1 MPKQSMQCKYILVGL
16 TMKTYSELSK
26 LKTFEERYEYLKES
40 GAVGVET
47 FGFDRYA
54 NQALY
59 NSREWKKARDQVIIR
74 DGGCDLGIE
83 GRDIPQNV
91 LVHHINPISAED
103 ILNRD
108 PVVFD
113 PENLVTVSLNTHNA
127 IHYSSEDILVKLPEE
142 RKPNDTCPWRKE

>member
-1 MPKQSMQCKYILVGL
+1 MR
-16 TMKTYSELSK
+16 KTYTEMCSLP
-26 LKTFEERYEYLKES
+26 TFEERFRYLQLN
-40 GAVGVET
+40 GAVGSAT
-47 FGFDRYA
+47 FGSARYL

-59 NSREWKKARDQVIIR
+59 KSDLWKRTKRKVILRDN
-74 DGGCDLGIE
+74 GCDLGIE
-83 GRDIPQNV
+83 GREIMDKIY
-91 LVHHINPISAED
+91 VHHINPISAED

-142 RKPNDTCPWRKE
+142 RRPNDTCPWRKE